1 MAPSDGAPPRGMP
14 RRTPAVEAGGVGR
27 RWRQAVEVG
36 GEGGRWRQAVEAG
49 IGDGSWEQAVERAR
63 SDVVIAW

>member
-1 MAPSDGAPPRGMP
+1 M
-14 RRTPAVEAGGVGR
+14 
-27 RWRQAVEVG
+27 EVG
-36 GEGGRWRQAVEAG
+36 GEGGTWRQAVEAG